1 MPLNFSSPHAQYATT
16 SDDDGQHPEFK
27 NMVRALHQAGIAV
40 VFDVVYREFS
50 FWLRTPHRNRVAIPS
65 PPLAGICRGNTAK
78 CQMSVKVNSFLKFL
92 KWLIRPLFSRTAG
105 ARRLGN
111 AEPGF
116 PDRGQRQNSK
126 MNR

>member
-1 MPLNFSSPHAQYATT
+1 MRSMPPLVMTTGNILNSKTWSGLSTKQALRWFSPLFIGNFLFDFEHPTATELP
-16 SDDDGQHPEFK
+16 S
-27 NMVRALHQAGIAV
+27 
-40 VFDVVYREFS
+40 
-50 FWLRTPHRNRVAIPS
+50 RVATS
-65 PPLAGICRGNTAK
+65 GDMLRQY
-78 CQMSVKVNSFLKFL
+78 CQMSFKVNSFLKFL